1 MDVVEDDAAFP
12 TLLGLVGEPVRAR
25 MLWQLL
31 DGRALTATE
40 LAHHADV
47 SPQSASAHLSKL
59 TAADLLVVE
68 RQGRHR
74 YYRFARPEV
83 AYALEALANLLPPT
97 PARRSAERPPMGLR
111 YVRTCYDHLA
121 GRLAVD
127 ICQALM
133 QRGHLQKA
141 GPAFLLTP
149 SGHAWFREMSI
160 TAADLAGTG
169 RRPVARPCLDWSEQ
183 RPHLA
188 GTLGAALL
196 RQFLALG
203 WMRTTAQA
211 RAVVITPSGQAALY
225 EQLGLQITL

>member
-1 MDVVEDDAAFP
+1 MPVMEDTAAFP
-12 TLLGLVGEPVRAR
+12 TLLGLVGEPARAR

-47 SPQSASAHLSKL
+47 SPQSASAHLGKL
-59 TAADLLVVE
+59 VAADLLAVE

-83 AYALEALANLLPPT
+83 AYALEALANLLPP
-97 PARRSAERPPMGLR
+97 ARRPAERPPTGLR

-121 GRLAVD
+121 GRVAVE
-127 ICQALM
+127 ICQAL
-133 QRGHLQKA
+133 QEREYLREA
-141 GPAFLLTP
+141 GPEFVLTP
-149 SGHAWFREMSI
+149 AGHAWFEALGL
-160 TAADLAGTG
+160 TPADLVGAG
-169 RRPVARPCLDWSEQ
+169 RRVLARSCLDWSER

-188 GTLGAALL
+188 GALGAALL

-203 WMRTTAQA
+203 WMRCTSQA
-211 RAVVITPSGQAALY
+211 RAAVLTPTGQAALY
-225 EQLGLQITL
+225 ERLGLRVLL